1 MSLIEANISRL
12 LLCSSDKGKL
22 EPLRLRLKGAG
33 VEVDCVT
40 QAEEARQLMWEQ
52 HYDAVALD
60 LLMADR
66 DGISFALELRQE
78 HPWLSILVIST
89 TQNSERMNS
98 GPDWLRRSADYAR
111 LIFAL
116 KQAGQRSAGRAPKI
130 LHVED
135 DDGVAELVK
144 NTIGKQTQLFR
155 ARSTQEAQIAMAL
168 RNYDLALIRTQIPET
183 QASWNGKLGE
193 QKALQ
198 VSTDRTSDPVLTIL
212 NNLRRSPYVH
222 QPAYC

>member
-12 LLCSSDKGKL
+12 LLCSSDKEKL

-40 QAEEARQLMWEQ
+40 QAEEAQQLMWER

-89 TQNSERMNS
+89 TQN
-98 GPDWLRRSADYAR
+98 
-111 LIFAL
+111 
-116 KQAGQRSAGRAPKI
+116 
-130 LHVED
+130 
-135 DDGVAELVK
+135 
-144 NTIGKQTQLFR
+144 
-155 ARSTQEAQIAMAL
+155 
-168 RNYDLALIRTQIPET
+168 
-183 QASWNGKLGE
+183 
-193 QKALQ
+193 
-198 VSTDRTSDPVLTIL
+198 
-212 NNLRRSPYVH
+212 
-222 QPAYC
+222 